1 MIAVL
6 AVVESGAV
14 GLRRRVVV
22 PGGEGAV
29 SVRAEDSSTL
39 AVAL

>member
-1 MIAVL
+1 MVL
-6 AVVESGAV
+6 AVVESGAA
-14 GLRRRVVV
+14 GLRKRVVV
-22 PGGEGAV
+22 PDGEGAA

>member
-1 MIAVL
+1 VIVVL
-6 AVVESGAV
+6 AVVVSGAV

-22 PGGEGAV
+22 LDGEGAV
-29 SVRAEDSSTL
+29 SVPVEDSSTL

>member
-1 MIAVL
+1 MVL

-14 GLRRRVVV
+14 GLRRRVVALD
-22 PGGEGAV
+22 GEGAV
-29 SVRAEDSSTL
+29 NVRAEDSSTL